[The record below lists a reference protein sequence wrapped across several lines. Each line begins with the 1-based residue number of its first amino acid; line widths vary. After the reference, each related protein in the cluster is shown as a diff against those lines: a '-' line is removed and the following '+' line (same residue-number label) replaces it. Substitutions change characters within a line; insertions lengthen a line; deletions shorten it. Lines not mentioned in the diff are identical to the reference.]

1 MMRDFPGNDGADTE
15 DQKPGFW
22 NPALRPDNDQALAS
36 EQPIDSTIDDIYK
49 PFTNQDLGYSAAH
62 APSAVSGLDA
72 AHYINADIQSPAV
85 ASSQLS
91 LSLSRDGQNESVK
104 TITTDHSSLRSMND
118 SPPGRSLHTS
128 IHGLISQPPDPA
140 PNVAAEMVGRVDFA
154 APGEKS
160 TAEFTTNN
168 EEAAQPP
175 WLISRNQTDLG
186 NLLEGVR
193 RTSTFPEPS
202 HGTEHINGDATMPLP
217 STQIESIIHDSS
229 INSMPDLSSESHPIT
244 NDESDGKAT
253 SNDFSLVEGP
263 ARSDYAYMPD
273 PDEEEARFEEGLPL
287 VPTHTDSDSLQKD
300 GVTHSDS
307 LNDFFS
313 PSAGDSNQDFFNRAP
328 SQLAHNSSPL
338 EHRTFGRKNT
348 TDVLTTLG
356 TEASGIG
363 HDTDNDGVV
372 EGEQQQ
378 DRHSPTEKTWMEIE
392 GSTNGDS
399 AGQWQAMLGEDN
411 EFLVE
416 DADDLLSDSEADSP
430 PEFFDNPPKHEN
442 NLKPSQQIAEETTVF
457 QPISQEQSSIKTSS
471 NTYAPHQPSTSD
483 LAQGMPGLTAE
494 NAGNS
499 QSRFPA
505 TVFNSKNPNQQVRPQ
520 VVERTESF
528 ADQNKG
534 GYKSPYD
541 LPMDITKPRRRPQ
554 ASRSAMLPASSKP
567 PPPPR
572 SSSIISNASASSMSS
587 PPSTVPPNLGA
598 SIGYRPQS
606 AGVNK
611 GLASSLEPHQP
622 SQKSPQSSSSFFE
635 ELPTSTKP
643 RPSAIQGRYTPQTS
657 GLPKAPPSA
666 SPSRPNPPP
675 KAHSAIHT
683 PSQTTSADP
692 YAHFQLQKP
701 TRLDPFSNV
710 PLQATHES
718 IPASSQ
724 YPSSITSQQN
734 VPRPTVPSRYS
745 PAPPAASTNA
755 PPRNR
760 YVSQPNATSM
770 PPPPSSLPFQPRTSS
785 PLAHHEQ
792 SQLQQQAIST
802 GNTTGT
808 PSAGLPPVGSDALSG
823 GFAPHISR
831 LGSVGEGETFDPIV
845 SSAKASLPN
854 ASHVTLDHD
863 QSRSAYPQSAS
874 QGFLPPKRSQSSSP
888 GRRDARLSQYAL
900 PDIHSIPRPVS
911 AHGQTSPVKS
921 NNQSIDLPVR
931 PPVQQRGLSQNIS
944 FIPPQDDQ
952 QSDELQRWRGSPIF
966 RFGFGGSIV
975 SSFPKHI
982 PRYVVGQATPMIK
995 PSGGSVKIESARGIL
1010 SFVEIFSRFPGPL
1023 RSKAKK
1029 KDLLTWLSERIAS
1042 FQYDFPRRSE
1052 AQELPDPRKRHEEK
1066 VILWKL
1072 VKVIVEF
1079 DGIIEGKPD
1088 ALKAVGSIVSPELE
1102 AQEKMSEAVYGPG
1115 SNLTGIYQPVGT
1127 LHQPLPLDPSA
1138 LESVRQNLLRG
1149 DREKAV
1155 WDAVD
1160 AGLWAHA
1167 MLISSTLDKQI
1178 WRQVVQE
1185 FVRQEVKTA
1194 GNNTESLAALY
1205 EIFAGNLD
1213 ESVDELVPPSARA
1226 GLQMV
1231 SKVSSAGPT
1240 KNALDGLDR
1249 WRETLTLVLNNRS
1262 SNDHQALATLGRL
1275 LASYGRIEAAHSCFL
1290 FSKALNLPSIFGA
1303 FDDPH
1308 TSVVLLG
1315 ADHRHGADIS
1325 FDEDAI
1331 LLTEAYEF
1339 ATTLLPNNAAA
1350 STAIPHLQAFKL
1362 QHALMLAEYGFKS
1375 EAQQYCDAIAGSLKA
1390 TTKSSPYYHVQ
1401 FLAQL
1406 DDLTKRLQQAPIDG
1420 SSSWIS
1426 KPSMEKVSGSMWN
1439 KFSNFIAGDESDAAS
1454 TGSGK
1459 DVNHDFGPFAKM
1471 SSTPTISR
1479 APSVSDLQGS
1489 YPLASGTAP
1498 PNGAAS
1504 RYAPSTQYASN
1515 NQYVPRSSLDL
1526 QGGRASLDSQRSPTY
1541 LAGQLQGSPSFDSGA
1556 FMQPTHQQPYTPSPY
1571 QPTSQPT
1578 SQPSSQAR
1586 YQATPPQSSYTPSQK
1601 MDGLQQHPYS
1611 SGSYMPTPPL
1621 EQLPSQSQSSS
1632 PATSYPF
1639 EPVPQTEG
1647 NLGLQAQNPSQS
1659 GEDLHSTNVPTQ
1671 DFVTNSTPS
1680 SHEQQSFSSYGG
1692 YDQHV
1697 PQSYTPYIPEPDSPD
1712 SPARSPPKFQPT
1724 PSATSIVPEDPSSAS
1739 SRNQRDREVD
1749 DAFRKAAEAD
1759 AARDKKPG
1767 PGDKTVKPKSSWFGS
1782 WFKGNDDDLN
1792 KSSDPAPGGKVIRA
1806 KLGEESSFY
1815 YDPDLKK
1822 WVNRKDP
1829 NSATTSA
1836 RATPPPPKAAP
1847 SRSVSGL
1854 GPPAPPSSR
1863 LASSPSM
1870 PILNASGPPLGRPET
1885 PASRNGSPAGEAA
1898 LPLTAGDTVGLAA
1911 PPLAPVSRPSST
1923 MSSASNI
1930 DDLLG
1935 GPPQARKAGGTVK
1948 GKKKGRGY
1956 VDVMAK

>member
-1 MMRDFPGNDGADTE
+1 MTRDLPENDGIDTE

-22 NPALRPDNDQALAS
+22 NPALRPDHDQIPSS
-36 EQPIDSTIDDIYK
+36 EQPIDLTTDDVSRNL
-49 PFTNQDLGYSAAH
+49 TDQDPNASVALAS
-62 APSAVSGLDA
+62 SAVTGLDA
-72 AHYINADIQSPAV
+72 NHAINADIESV
-85 ASSQLS
+85 TSSQSTLG
-91 LSLSRDGQNESVK
+91 LPRDSQNEDVK
-104 TITTDHSSLRSMND
+104 TMTNHSDLRSVDD
-118 SPPGRSLHTS
+118 SLIDRSLHTS
-128 IHGLISQPPDPA
+128 IHGSVSQPSA
-140 PNVAAEMVGRVDFA
+140 PVPNAAAEMVVTADFA
-154 APGEKS
+154 SLGVESS
-160 TAEFTTNN
+160 TMSTDNS

-175 WLISRNQTDLG
+175 WLLTRNQTDLG
-186 NLLEGVR
+186 DLIQGMQ
-193 RTSTFPEPS
+193 RTSTFPQPS
-202 HGTEHINGDATMPLP
+202 HGIEHINGDAERSLP
-217 STQIESIIHDSS
+217 SSQVEGILREGNTNSVSKLSPESQPVPND
-229 INSMPDLSSESHPIT
+229 ESALLVPQ
-244 NDESDGKAT
+244 ESDGKAM
-253 SNDFSLVEGP
+253 SNDFPLPRSP
-263 ARSDYAYMPD
+263 AHAEYTFVPE

-287 VPTHTDSDSLQKD
+287 VPSHTDSDSLQKD
-300 GVTHSDS
+300 GLTQSDS
-307 LNDFFS
+307 PNDIFS
-313 PSAGDSNQDFFNRAP
+313 PSAGDGNEDFFSRVH
-328 SQLAHNSSPL
+328 SQPTHNSSLL
-338 EHRTFGRKNT
+338 EHRTFERKNT
-348 TDVLTTLG
+348 TEVLTTLG
-356 TEASGIG
+356 TGASGIR
-363 HDTDNDGVV
+363 HDTDHVG
-372 EGEQQQ
+372 GEQKEGR
-378 DRHSPTEKTWMEIE
+378 DSHTEKVWMEDE
-392 GSTNGDS
+392 DS
-399 AGQWQAMLGEDN
+399 PENDPGAQWQAMLGEDN

-416 DADDLLSDSEADSP
+416 DADDLLSDSEAESSP
-430 PEFFDNPPKHEN
+430 ASFDNSPEHEN
-442 NLKPSQQIAEETTVF
+442 NSKSSPHVVEQTTVF
-457 QPISQEQSSIKTSS
+457 QPISRRQTNVKSSS
-471 NTYAPHQPSTSD
+471 NPYAPHQPSTSD
-483 LAQGMPGLTAE
+483 LAQGMPGLPSE
-494 NAGNS
+494 NAVNS
-499 QSRFPA
+499 NSSFPTTA
-505 TVFNSKNPNQQVRPQ
+505 FNLKNPSHQMRPQ
-520 VVERTESF
+520 AVERTESF

-541 LPMDITKPRRRPQ
+541 LPMDIAKPRRRPQ
-554 ASRSAMLPASSKP
+554 ASRPAMLPASNKP

-572 SSSIISNASASSMSS
+572 SSSIISNASTSSMSS
-587 PPSTVPPNLGA
+587 PPSAAPPNIGA
-598 SIGYRPQS
+598 STGYRPQS

-611 GLASSLEPHQP
+611 GLASSIEPHRP

-643 RPSAIQGRYTPQTS
+643 RPSAIQGRYTPQTP
-657 GLPKAPPSA
+657 GLPKAPPS
-666 SPSRPNPPP
+666 SNLSHPNPPL

-683 PSQTTSADP
+683 SNQTTSADP
-692 YAHFQLQKP
+692 YAQFQLQKP
-701 TRLDPFSNV
+701 ARLDPFSNV
-710 PLQATHES
+710 PIQATTES
-718 IPASSQ
+718 TPASSQ
-724 YPSSITSQQN
+724 FSSSITSQQT

-745 PAPPAASTNA
+745 PAPPSASTNA

-785 PLAHHEQ
+785 PLAHHER
-792 SQLQQQAIST
+792 SQPQQQATPIE
-802 GNTTGT
+802 NAVET
-808 PSAGLPPVGSDALSG
+808 PSAGLPSVGVDALSRA
-823 GFAPHISR
+823 FAPNALR
-831 LGSVGEGETFDPIV
+831 LGSVGESETFDPIT
-845 SSAKASLPN
+845 SSAKANLLN
-854 ASHVTLDHD
+854 ASQIPLDHN
-863 QSRSAYPQSAS
+863 QPRPLHPQSAP
-874 QGFLPPKRSQSSSP
+874 QGFLPPKRSQTSSP

-911 AHGQTSPVKS
+911 AQGQTSPVKS
-921 NNQSIDLPVR
+921 SNQLADIPVR
-931 PPVQQRGLSQNIS
+931 PPARQRGHSQNIA
-944 FIPPQDDQ
+944 FIPPQDEQ
-952 QSDELQRWRGSPIF
+952 QFDELQRWQGSPIF

-982 PRYVVGQATPMIK
+982 PRYVAGQATPLIK
-995 PSGGSVKIESARGIL
+995 PSGGSIKIESTRGTL
-1010 SFVEIFSRFPGPL
+1010 SFVEAFSRFPGPL

-1029 KDLLTWLSERIAS
+1029 KDLLAWLSERITS
-1042 FQYDFPRRSE
+1042 FQYDIPRHSE
-1052 AQELPDPRKRHEEK
+1052 VQDLPDPRKRHEEK

-1072 VKVIVEF
+1072 IKVIVEF

-1102 AQEKMSEAVYGPG
+1102 AQEKMSEGMYGPG

-1127 LHQPLPLDPSA
+1127 LHQSQPLEPSA
-1138 LESVRQNLLRG
+1138 LESVRKNLLRG

-1240 KNALDGLDR
+1240 KNALEGLDR

-1262 SNDHQALATLGRL
+1262 SNDQQALATLGRL
-1275 LASYGRIEAAHSCFL
+1275 LASYGRVEAAHSCFL
-1290 FSKALNLPSIFGA
+1290 FSRAPNLPSIFGVS
-1303 FDDPH
+1303 DDPH
-1308 TSVVLLG
+1308 CIVLLG
-1315 ADHRHGADIS
+1315 ADHRYGADVS

-1362 QHALMLAEYGFKS
+1362 QHALMLAEHGFKL

-1390 TTKSSPYYHVQ
+1390 TTKSSPYHHVQ

-1406 DDLTKRLQQAPIDG
+1406 DDLTKRLQQAPVDG

-1479 APSVSDLQGS
+1479 APSVSDLQGT
-1489 YPLASGTAP
+1489 YPLPAGTAP
-1498 PNGAAS
+1498 PSGAAS
-1504 RYAPSTQYASN
+1504 RYAPSAQYAPN
-1515 NQYVPRSSLDL
+1515 NQYVPRSSSDL
-1526 QGGRASLDSQRSPTY
+1526 QGGRSSLESQRSPTY
-1541 LAGQLQGSPSFDSGA
+1541 LPGQLQGSPSLDSGA
-1556 FMQPTHQQPYTPSPY
+1556 FIQPTHQQPYTPSPY
-1571 QPTSQPT
+1571 QPTSQLT
-1578 SQPSSQAR
+1578 SQAR

-1621 EQLPSQSQSSS
+1621 EQVPSQNQAT
-1632 PATSYPF
+1632 PPVTSYPF
-1639 EPVPQTEG
+1639 QPVPQTE
-1647 NLGLQAQNPSQS
+1647 NGLSAQAQNPPQS
-1659 GEDLHSTNVPTQ
+1659 DQDLHFTNVPIQESQTG
-1671 DFVTNSTPS
+1671 SAPS
-1680 SHEQQSFSSYGG
+1680 SYEQQSFSSYGE
-1692 YDQHV
+1692 YDQNA
-1697 PQSYTPYIPEPDSPD
+1697 PQSYTPYIPEPNSPD
-1712 SPARSPPKFQPT
+1712 SPAGSPTTFPPT
-1724 PSATSIVPEDPSSAS
+1724 SSAKSLEPEDPSSVS
-1739 SRNQRDREVD
+1739 SRTQRDREVD

-1767 PGDKTVKPKSSWFGS
+1767 PGDKTLKPKSSWFGS
-1782 WFKGNDDDLN
+1782 WFKGNNDDLN
-1792 KSSDPAPGGKVIRA
+1792 KASDSNPGRTVIRA

-1829 NSATTSA
+1829 NSVTASA

-1854 GPPAPPSSR
+1854 GPPPPPSSR

-1870 PILNASGPPLGRPET
+1870 PILNTSGPPLGRPET
-1885 PASRNGSPAGEAA
+1885 PASRDGSPAGEAA
-1898 LPLTAGDTVGLAA
+1898 LSPTGGGIVGLAA

-1923 MSSASNI
+1923 MSNASNI

-1935 GPPQARKAGGTVK
+1935 GPLQVRKAGGTAK